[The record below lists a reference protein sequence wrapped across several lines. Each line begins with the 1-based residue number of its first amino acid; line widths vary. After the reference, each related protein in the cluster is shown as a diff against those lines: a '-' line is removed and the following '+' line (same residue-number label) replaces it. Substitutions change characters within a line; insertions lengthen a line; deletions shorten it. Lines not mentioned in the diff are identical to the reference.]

1 MNKKA
6 ETTLQNPALP
16 ADPAALPDDPT
27 TLREMVIEL
36 TKELR
41 ARDTLVAHLQ
51 QQLEKQLRH
60 RFGRKSETLDWE
72 NGLFSQEAIEAM
84 LAGVRDSGQIP
95 AVKETIQYER
105 NKPAKKGHGRQIL
118 PDHLPRVREEIDLP
132 ETEKICSVCDTP
144 KTRIREEVTEQLEYI
159 QASLFVK
166 QIVRPVYACPQRCEI
181 SVAPKPSSPIEKG
194 LAGPGLLAQI
204 AISKYADHLPLNRQ
218 ENIFSRHGVHISR
231 STQCGW
237 MRQTAQMLYLL
248 YALMCSIILAAKVLH
263 TDDTP
268 IGVLEKKKTR
278 KGRVWIY
285 EDPRRRL
292 AVFDYTPTRGRDGPQ
307 KFLGNFSGYLQA
319 DAYAGYDC
327 IYANKTVI
335 EVACWAHARRK
346 FYDARIVQPEAAL
359 AAVAWI
365 KQLYDVERLAKV
377 YREALDT
384 SLTEEARYDLYVK
397 KRYELRQEHSLG
409 LLKSFDEWLTKQA
422 EVILPKSPVG
432 QAIAYTRSN
441 WQALNV
447 YATDGEL
454 SIDNNEAERG
464 MRHAVTGRNNWLF
477 FGSDEGGGTW
487 AVITSLLYSAKLHNL
502 NLFAYLK
509 DVLTRIGDTPVSEL
523 EQFLPDV
530 WKRAHAN
537 GVTDSGK
544 DATQPPTA
552 AATAVTVDQE
562 PQPPAAPAQEPP
574 AAGPIVSQLNLA
586 ASDQQAP
593 ADTEANPPEV

>member
-6 ETTLQNPALP
+6 ETSLKNPALP
-16 ADPAALPDDPT
+16 ADPAALPNDPAV
-27 TLREMVIEL
+27 LKEMIANL
-36 TKELR
+36 MSLYQKEQ
-41 ARDTLVAHLQ
+41 TLVAHLQ
-51 QQLEKQLRH
+51 QQLAKQLRH
-60 RFGRKSETLDWE
+60 RFGRRSETLDWE
-72 NGLFSQEAIEAM
+72 NGLFPKEAIEAM

-105 NKPAKKGHGRQIL
+105 SKPAKPGHGRQTL

-132 ETEKICSVCDTP
+132 EAEKVCSVCETP
-144 KTRIREEVTEQLEYI
+144 KVRIREEVTEQLEYI
-159 QASLFVK
+159 PASLFVK
-166 QIVRPVYACPQRCEI
+166 QIVRPVYACPRRCEI
-181 SVAPKPSSPIEKG
+181 SVAAKPSSPIEKG

-218 ENIFSRHGVHISR
+218 EDILSRQGVHISR

-237 MRQTAQMLYLL
+237 MRQTAQLLYLL
-248 YALMCSIILAAKVLH
+248 YAQMSSVVLAAKVIH

-268 IGVLEKKKTR
+268 IEVQEKKKTR

-292 AVFDYTPTRGRDGPQ
+292 AVFDYTPNRGRDGPQ
-307 KFLGNFSGYLQA
+307 KFLGDFSGYLQA

-346 FYDARIVQPEAAL
+346 FYEARTVQPEAAL

-397 KRYELRQEHSLG
+397 KRFELRQEHSQG

-447 YATDGEL
+447 YATNGEL

-487 AVITSLLYSAKLHNL
+487 AVITSLLYSAKLHKL

-530 WKRAHAN
+530 WKREHTPCASSAI
-537 GVTDSGK
+537 DFGK

-552 AATAVTVDQE
+552 VATVDQE
-562 PQPPAAPAQEPP
+562 PQPSAAPAQDTT
-574 AAGPIVSQLNLA
+574 AADS
-586 ASDQQAP
+586 ASP
-593 ADTEANPPEV
+593 EA